1 MDVDEGQRASRR
13 LGLASGIPLT
23 PEPCPV
29 AASGF
34 PTANDESLFGTQYSS
49 ERVIDDVVHVMCTTD
64 LADSFQTTI
73 PAYLLGTPTLSVQMD
88 YGPLESYKVETSL

>member
-1 MDVDEGQRASRR
+1 M
-13 LGLASGIPLT
+13 
-23 PEPCPV
+23 
-29 AASGF
+29 
-34 PTANDESLFGTQYSS
+34 Y
-49 ERVIDDVVHVMCTTD
+49 VICTSD